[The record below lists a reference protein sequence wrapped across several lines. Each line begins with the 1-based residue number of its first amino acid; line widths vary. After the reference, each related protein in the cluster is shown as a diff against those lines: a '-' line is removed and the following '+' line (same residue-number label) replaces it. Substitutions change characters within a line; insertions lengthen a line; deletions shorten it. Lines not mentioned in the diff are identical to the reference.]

1 MRTNCVLCAHPKA
14 EHPRPSCS
22 TFATMDLPEG
32 KTCAD
37 CYAVR
42 HCTAL
47 YGVKTTDTKCDFWP
61 VRFREPAASQAS
73 A

>member
-1 MRTNCVLCAHPKA
+1 
-14 EHPRPSCS
+14 
-22 TFATMDLPEG
+22 MDLPEG